1 MKNVTKNTTR
11 NTRNKLAAIIA
22 AMAMTSTLAAPTA
35 IAGHKANHDYARVVS
50 VEPITK
56 TVRINT
62 PRQECWQ
69 EQVSH
74 YEPAK
79 QRSATPTI
87 VGAIVGGLIGNE
99 LGNNND
105 ARNGGI
111 LVGSVLG
118 GSIGRDIGR
127 KTAGPGHHY
136 YTTEERCQT
145 YQDYHEEERI
155 TGYHVGYKYHGN
167 IYHTRMQEHPG
178 KRIKVRVT
186 VTPLE
191 RY

>member
-1 MKNVTKNTTR
+1 MKNTTKKI
-11 NTRNKLAAIIA
+11 TAFFSAITVATTLMPPAAF
-22 AMAMTSTLAAPTA
+22 
-35 IAGHKANHDYARVVS
+35 AGHKANHDYARVVS

-56 TVRINT
+56 NIRINT

-74 YEPAK
+74 YQPAK

-127 KTAGPGHHY
+127 DIGRKSAGPGHQY
-136 YTTEERCQT
+136 YTTEQRCET
-145 YQDYHEEERI
+145 YQNYHQEERI
-155 TGYHVGYKYHGN
+155 TGYHVSYKYHGN
-167 IYHTRMQEHPG
+167 IYHTRMQSHPG
-178 KRIKVRVT
+178 DRIKVRVT
-186 VTPLE
+186 VTPVKG
-191 RY
+191 Y

>member
-1 MKNVTKNTTR
+1 MKNTTKKM
-11 NTRNKLAAIIA
+11 TALIA
-22 AMAMTSTLAAPTA
+22 ATAITTALTAPTA
-35 IAGHKANHDYARVVS
+35 LAGHKANNDYARVVS
-50 VEPITK
+50 VEPITN
-56 TVRINT
+56 TIRINT

-74 YEPAK
+74 YEQPRH
-79 QRSATPTI
+79 RSATPTI

-99 LGNNND
+99 LGHNKD
-105 ARNGGI
+105 AKKGGI

-127 KTAGPGHHY
+127 KSAGPGHQY
-136 YTTEERCQT
+136 YTTEQRCET

-155 TGYHVGYKYHGN
+155 TGYHVGYKYQGN
-167 IYHTRMQEHPG
+167 IYYTRMQNHPG

-186 VTPLE
+186 VTPLDG
-191 RY
+191 Y

>member
-1 MKNVTKNTTR
+1 MNNMAKKTARKTPARLTALMASLLIGCS
-11 NTRNKLAAIIA
+11 LASAPV
-22 AMAMTSTLAAPTA
+22 MAGKKTS
-35 IAGHKANHDYARVVS
+35 HDYARVVS
-50 VEPITK
+50 VEPISK
-56 TVRINT
+56 TVRVST

-79 QRSATPTI
+79 QHSATPTI

-111 LVGSVLG
+111 IVGSLLG

-127 KTAGPGHHY
+127 KSAGPGHRY

-145 YQDYHEEERI
+145 YQGYHEEQRI
-155 TGYHVGYKYHGN
+155 TGYHVAYKYHGN

-178 KRIKVRVT
+178 KRIKVRVS
-186 VTPLE
+186 VTPV
-191 RY
+191 RGY

>member
-1 MKNVTKNTTR
+1 MKNNSKKLTAL
-11 NTRNKLAAIIA
+11 LAAIA
-22 AMAMTSTLAAPTA
+22 VAGTLTAPTA
-35 IAGHKANHDYARVVS
+35 LAGHKSNHDFARVVS

-56 TVRINT
+56 RVRIST

-79 QRSATPTI
+79 QRSSTPTI
-87 VGAIVGGLIGNE
+87 VGAVIGGLIGNE
-99 LGNNND
+99 LGHHND
-105 ARNGGI
+105 AKKAGI

-127 KTAGPGHHY
+127 KNSDPGHHY

-167 IYHTRMQEHPG
+167 IYHTQTTRHPG
-178 KRIKVRVT
+178 DRIKVRVT
-186 VTPLE
+186 VTPFDN
-191 RY
+191 Y